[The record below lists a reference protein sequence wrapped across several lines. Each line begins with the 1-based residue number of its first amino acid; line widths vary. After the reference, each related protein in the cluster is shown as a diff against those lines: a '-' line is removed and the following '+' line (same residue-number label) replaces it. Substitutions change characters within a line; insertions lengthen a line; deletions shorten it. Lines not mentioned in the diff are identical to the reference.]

1 MINNIDLM
9 IIKIQ
14 NEIDIKV
21 KSLKSDIDD
30 KRVILFKKLNDI
42 KEELKI

>member
-1 MINNIDLM
+1 M

-21 KSLKSDIDD
+21 ESLKSDIDD
-30 KRVILFKKLNDI
+30 KRDILFKKLNDI
-42 KEELKI
+42 KEELKM

>member
-1 MINNIDLM
+1 M